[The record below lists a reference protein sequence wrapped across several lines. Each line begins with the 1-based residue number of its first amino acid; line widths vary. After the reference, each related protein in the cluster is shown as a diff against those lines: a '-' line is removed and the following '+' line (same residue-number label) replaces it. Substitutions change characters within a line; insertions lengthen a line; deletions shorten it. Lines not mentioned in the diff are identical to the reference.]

1 MCHLPF
7 LQRGVSIIS
16 AEEGVFFISFSH
28 PNSGQFS
35 APQTLSVSSISSC
48 DCLTIARF
56 KNKTPDKTEGPAGAN
71 AR

>member
-16 AEEGVFFISFSH
+16 AEEGVFYIFFSSEQRAVFCVTNSVRFID
-28 PNSGQFS
+28 
-35 APQTLSVSSISSC
+35 SSC

-71 AR
+71 AG

>member
-16 AEEGVFFISFSH
+16 AEEGVFLYLFLIRTAGSFNSVRFID
-28 PNSGQFS
+28 P
-35 APQTLSVSSISSC
+35 SC

-71 AR
+71 AG